1 MPPMAAAPPPSD
13 RRRGLRERLPWP
25 LSALRERGRWML
37 DTAEEA
43 RVQALGARTELAQHR
58 RELDARLDDL
68 ADVQRRALE
77 AVRVVADREPWQRE
91 RLREL
96 RESGAYATAFE
107 EDEPLVSIVIPT
119 FDNYEMLRERA
130 LPSAL
135 GQTHANVEVIVVGDE
150 APDEARVV
158 VESFGDERLSFYN
171 LPMRGPYP
179 EDAHERWLVA
189 GVPPFNEAVRRARGL
204 WIAPLDDDDAFHPD
218 HVERLLAHARAE
230 RAELAYGAMRQ
241 LRPGGVH
248 DRIGDY
254 PPRLGQFN
262 LQAAIYHAG
271 LGRIFELELAD
282 AVFDDPY
289 DWALCR
295 RMLRAGV
302 RVSMLDEEVVDYFPS
317 RHWTPRWD
325 TRGVDGEPG
334 PAGEAQDSDEESM
347 AARPEWEIASEG
359 WEAARAAERSA
370 GTGWDVRAVA
380 EAYRRKW
387 PGFIRAIDGPG
398 PLGVPHE
405 VPEGVEI
412 SRDDPLAHNI
422 VMSYAHALATA
433 AAGARTLSVLDWGG
447 STGHYYELARRL
459 IDIELDYTVKEL
471 PAVCEVGRE
480 LVPEIAFDDTDACL
494 ERSYDLVL
502 ASASLHYE
510 EDWKRRLEQLAA
522 VAAPWLLLTRVP
534 VVETYPS
541 YPARQRAHGYG
552 YETEYVGWVL
562 HRGELLA
569 ATEACG
575 LELVREYALV
585 GPIDVAGAPENPRH
599 SGFLLRRADA

>member
-1 MPPMAAAPPPSD
+1 M
-13 RRRGLRERLPWP
+13 
-25 LSALRERGRWML
+25 
-37 DTAEEA
+37 
-43 RVQALGARTELAQHR
+43 QAHGARLEIAQQR
-58 RELDARLDDL
+58 RDLDAV
-68 ADVQRRALE
+68 AEIQRRTLE

-96 RESGAYATAFE
+96 RESPGYADAFE
-107 EDEPLVSIVIPT
+107 SDEPLVSIVIPT
-119 FDNYEMLRERA
+119 FDNHEMLRERA

-135 GQTHANVEVIVVGDE
+135 GQTHAKLEVIVVGDE

-171 LPMRGPYP
+171 LPLRGPYP
-179 EDAHERWLVA
+179 EDAHQRWLVA
-189 GVPPFNEAVRRARGL
+189 GGPPFNEAVRRARGL
-204 WIAPLDDDDAFHPD
+204 WIAPLDDDDVFHPD

-248 DRIGDY
+248 ERIGDY
-254 PPRLGQFN
+254 PPRFGQFN

-271 LGRIFELELAD
+271 LGRIFETELAD
-282 AVFDDPY
+282 ALFDDPY

-334 PAGEAQDSDEESM
+334 PEGAAAESGDGSVAG
-347 AARPEWEIASEG
+347 PEWEIAAEG
-359 WEAARAAERSA
+359 WEAARGAERSA
-370 GTGWDVRAVA
+370 GKGWDVEAVA
-380 EAYRRKW
+380 DAYRRKW
-387 PGFIRAIDGPG
+387 AGFIRAIDGPG

-412 SRDDPLAHNI
+412 PRDDPLAHNI
-422 VMSYAHALATA
+422 VMSYAHALATT
-433 AAGARTLSVLDWGG
+433 AAGAKALSVLDWGG

-459 IDIELDYTVKEL
+459 VDLELDYTVKEL

-480 LVPEIAFDDTDACL
+480 LVPEITFDATDACL
-494 ERSYDLVL
+494 DRSYDLVL
-502 ASASLHYE
+502 ASGALQYE

-522 VAAPWLLLTRVP
+522 VAAPWMLLTRMP

-541 YPARQRAHGYG
+541 YPARQRAYGYG
-552 YETEYVGWVL
+552 YQTEYVGWVL
-562 HRGELLA
+562 HRGELLGA
-569 ATEACG
+569 AEACG

-585 GPIDVAGAPENPRH
+585 APIGVAGAPENPRH
-599 SGFLLRRADA
+599 SGFLLRRTGA

>member
-1 MPPMAAAPPPSD
+1 MAASPPPGAG
-13 RRRGLRERLPWP
+13 RRGLGERLPWP
-25 LSALRERGRWML
+25 LSALRQRGRWLL

-43 RVQALGARTELAQHR
+43 RVQAHGARLEIAQQR
-58 RELDARLDDL
+58 RDLDAV
-68 ADVQRRALE
+68 AEIQRRTLE

-96 RESGAYATAFE
+96 RESPGYADAFE
-107 EDEPLVSIVIPT
+107 SDEPLVSIVIPT
-119 FDNYEMLRERA
+119 FDNHEMLRERA

-135 GQTHANVEVIVVGDE
+135 GQTHAKLEVIVVGDE

-171 LPMRGPYP
+171 LPLRGPYP
-179 EDAHERWLVA
+179 EDAHQRWLVA
-189 GVPPFNEAVRRARGL
+189 GGPPFNEAVRRARGL
-204 WIAPLDDDDAFHPD
+204 WIAPLDDDDVFHPD

-254 PPRLGQFN
+254 PPRFGQFN

-271 LGRIFELELAD
+271 LGRIFETELAD
-282 AVFDDPY
+282 ALFDDPY

-334 PAGEAQDSDEESM
+334 PEGAAAESGDGSVAG
-347 AARPEWEIASEG
+347 PEWEIAAEG
-359 WEAARAAERSA
+359 WEAARGAERSA
-370 GTGWDVRAVA
+370 GKGWDVEAVA
-380 EAYRRKW
+380 DAYRRKW
-387 PGFIRAIDGPG
+387 AGFIRAIDGPG

-412 SRDDPLAHNI
+412 PRDDPLAHNI
-422 VMSYAHALATA
+422 VMSYAHALATT
-433 AAGARTLSVLDWGG
+433 AAGAKALSVLDWGG

-459 IDIELDYTVKEL
+459 VDLELDYTVKEL

-480 LVPEIAFDDTDACL
+480 LVPEITFDATDACL
-494 ERSYDLVL
+494 DRSYDLVL
-502 ASASLHYE
+502 ASGALQYE

-522 VAAPWLLLTRVP
+522 VAAPWMLLTRMP

-541 YPARQRAHGYG
+541 YPARQRAYGYG
-552 YETEYVGWVL
+552 YQTEYVGWVL
-562 HRGELLA
+562 HRGELLGA
-569 ATEACG
+569 AEACG

-585 GPIDVAGAPENPRH
+585 APIGVAGAPENPRH
-599 SGFLLRRADA
+599 SGFLLRRTGA

>member
-1 MPPMAAAPPPSD
+1 MASGPPPSNGK
-13 RRRGLRERLPWP
+13 RSLGERLPWP

-37 DTAEEA
+37 DTAEQA
-43 RVQALGARTELAQHR
+43 RVQALGARTELAQHQ

-68 ADVQRRALE
+68 AEVQRRAFE
-77 AVRVVADREPWQRE
+77 AVRVVADREPSQRE
-91 RLREL
+91 RLRDL
-96 RESGAYATAFE
+96 RESADYPLAF
-107 EDEPLVSIVIPT
+107 DNDDPLVSIVIPT
-119 FDNYEMLRERA
+119 FDNHEMLRERA

-135 GQTHANVEVIVVGDE
+135 GQTHTNVEVIVIGDQ
-150 APDEARVV
+150 APAQAREV
-158 VESFGDERLSFYN
+158 VESFGDDRLSFHN
-171 LPMRGPYP
+171 LAMRGPYP
-179 EDAHERWLVA
+179 EDARQRWLVA
-189 GVPPFNEAVRRARGL
+189 GVPPFNEGVRRARGL
-204 WIAPLDDDDAFHPD
+204 WIAPLDDDDVFHPD

-241 LRPGGVH
+241 VRPGGVH

-254 PPRLGQFN
+254 PPRFGQFA

-325 TRGVDGEPG
+325 TRGADGEPG
-334 PAGEAQDSDEESM
+334 PAAEPKRSEEESM
-347 AARPEWEIASEG
+347 AARPEWELAEEG
-359 WEAARAAERSA
+359 WEAARSAERSS
-370 GTGWDVRAVA
+370 GTGWDVGAVA
-380 EAYRRKW
+380 DAYRRKW

-412 SRDDPLAHNI
+412 PRDDPLAHNI
-422 VMSYAHALATA
+422 VMSYAHALGVV
-433 AAGARTLSVLDWGG
+433 AAGSRTLSMLDWGG

-459 IDIELDYTVKEL
+459 IDCELDYTVKEL
-471 PAVCEVGRE
+471 PAVCEIGRE
-480 LVPEIAFDDTDACL
+480 LVPEISFDDTEACL

-502 ASASLHYE
+502 ASGSLQYE
-510 EDWKRRLEQLAA
+510 DDWKLRLTQLAA
-522 VAAPWLLLTRVP
+522 VAAPWMLVTRMP

-541 YPARQRAHGYG
+541 YPARQRAYAYG

-569 ATEACG
+569 ATEASG
-575 LELVREYALV
+575 FELVREYALV
-585 GPIDVAGAPENPRH
+585 GPMAVAGAPENPRH
-599 SGFLLRRADA
+599 SGFLLRRTGA